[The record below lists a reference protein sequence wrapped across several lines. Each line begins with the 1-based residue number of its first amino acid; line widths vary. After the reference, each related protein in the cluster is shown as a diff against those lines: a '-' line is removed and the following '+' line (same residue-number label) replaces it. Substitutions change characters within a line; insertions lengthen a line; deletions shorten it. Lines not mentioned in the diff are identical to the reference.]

1 MKRTTSAFLIVVTAF
16 FMTLFFACSKSDGGG
31 SGGGGGTPT
40 PTITMTAAM
49 TYSPATL
56 TVKQNTVINL
66 TNNAGMTHS
75 VTSDDGT
82 TFDKDVAAGTTVTYN
97 CPTVGTFPF
106 HCKFHAGMNGTLV
119 VTP

>member
-1 MKRTTSAFLIVVTAF
+1 MKRISYLSLAL
-16 FMTLFFACSKSDGGG
+16 LFTILLNVACSK
-31 SGGGGGTPT
+31 SGGGGGGGGGTTP
-40 PTITMTAAM
+40 PTLRMTAAM
-49 TYSPATL
+49 AYSPGTL
-56 TVKQNTVINL
+56 TVKQNTLINL
-66 TNNAGMTHS
+66 TNDAGVTHS

-106 HCKFHAGMNGTLV
+106 HCKFHAGMVGTLI